1 MHTRTTPGT
10 GQLATTLLL
19 GAGKATTGEHVRGPA
34 GKVCGGCDRQ
44 RETETA
50 AGAGGEVHVEAES
63 CPFAPSVSSLP
74 LYRT

>member
-1 MHTRTTPGT
+1 MHTRTMPGT
-10 GQLATTLLL
+10 EQPTATLLL
-19 GAGKATTGEHVRGPA
+19 GAGKAATGEHIRGPA
-34 GKVCGGCDRQ
+34 GKVRGGCDRQ

-50 AGAGGEVHVEAES
+50 AGTGGEVHVEAES